1 MGSESVCQ
9 VELDGTF
16 AEAKALL
23 ETEELVVRSPFRVKV
38 PFRDF
43 TLVNADDETLIL
55 KWPGHS
61 LRLEIGREARKW
73 ADKIRNPK
81 SVADKIGVKAGQR
94 IALVG
99 TLDATFVADLKC
111 KGAVV
116 DLSLRAKYD
125 IIFLAAD
132 RTSAL
137 QRLRTLHKSLVSS
150 GAIWVI
156 RPKGSD
162 AISERDVMDA
172 GKRAGLVDVKVV
184 RFSES
189 HTAEKLVIPVTKR

>member
-23 ETEELVVRSPFRVKV
+23 ETEELVVRSPFRLKIA
-38 PFRDF
+38 FRDL
-43 TLVNADDETLIL
+43 TVVNADDEALVL
-55 KWPGHS
+55 KWAGHN

-81 SVADKIGVKAGQR
+81 SVSDKIGIKAGQR
-94 IALVG
+94 IALAGKV
-99 TLDATFVADLKC
+99 DATFVAELSR
-111 KGAVV
+111 KGAHV
-116 DLSLRAKYD
+116 DASPRDTYD
-125 IIFLAAD
+125 VIFLPAD
-132 RTSAL
+132 RRAAL
-137 QRLRTLHKSLVSS
+137 EELGRLHKKLVSN

-156 RPKGSD
+156 RPRGSD

-172 GKRAGLVDVKVV
+172 AKHAGLVDVKVV
-184 RFSES
+184 RFSET